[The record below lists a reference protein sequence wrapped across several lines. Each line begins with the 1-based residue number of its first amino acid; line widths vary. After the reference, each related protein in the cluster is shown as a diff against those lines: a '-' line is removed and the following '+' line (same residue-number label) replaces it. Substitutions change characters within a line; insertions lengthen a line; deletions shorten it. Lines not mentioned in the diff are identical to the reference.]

1 MKCEQVR
8 EQLLDY
14 AYGELAEGPRAE
26 LDEHLS
32 ACAGGRLG
40 LEDLAITRTF
50 LGAWQVPA
58 LEASPRSFPAAP
70 RESGRHPGA
79 RRWLP
84 WAAAAAV
91 AVLAVGVFGWV
102 WPLSVRYQDQ
112 VVEIRLGHTAPQGT
126 AAGAGPADQLQAL
139 IAESEARQTQRF
151 MGLLQDVYYRVE
163 EDRLRDRQTVQQGFD
178 LIKEIYM
185 DQIEKNNQFLEY
197 SLQQSSYRP
206 PAGVK

>member
-1 MKCEQVR
+1 
-8 EQLLDY
+8 
-14 AYGELAEGPRAE
+14 
-26 LDEHLS
+26 
-32 ACAGGRLG
+32 
-40 LEDLAITRTF
+40 
-50 LGAWQVPA
+50 
-58 LEASPRSFPAAP
+58 
-70 RESGRHPGA
+70 
-79 RRWLP
+79 
-84 WAAAAAV
+84 
-91 AVLAVGVFGWV
+91 
-102 WPLSVRYQDQ
+102 
-112 VVEIRLGHTAPQGT
+112 
-126 AAGAGPADQLQAL
+126 LQAL